1 MNTERRLYQWDTGQ
15 KLVGCTGLYVDF
27 PIGNE
32 VYRVETVD
40 GMCIIPDELLQ
51 TSGKH
56 KVYECMTNNTIRSF
70 AFSVTPRPK
79 PPDYV
84 YTPTER
90 LTFEGLVQK
99 VDDAVADM
107 IRRAESGEFDGY
119 TPVKGKD
126 YFTTAEIQQIQNEVS
141 SGAIG
146 EFKSA
151 VNTETNKFN
160 VNATEKLNAYN
171 SNAGTKLNAYNTNA
185 NNKVA
190 EFDSHTEQIQTDI
203 GELKS
208 DLDDLWENPSKY
220 SPFQKGALTSGN
232 IINGDYRIVSTNIIH
247 ATNDV
252 FVRIDEGRR
261 IGVQGY
267 DENGKYLWDSGW
279 KKETYFIPKNTYFRI
294 CISAFPESVN
304 EEYSYNADIDTL
316 LSFVR
321 FNHVTDVVND
331 LVEKVSENT
340 DVLKR
345 LGDSFNVNESDFE
358 SGSYYDNGMLDS
370 SDQTVIR
377 MKNKNTYHI
386 KQGYVINGKGVLLIR
401 LYKKIGNNYQLA
413 TNYVEKYVV
422 PSDSDY
428 CFVIKYADSRNID
441 SIADCLSYLE
451 VKLYGELDDLRNDID
466 FGLSKIYPRYPFKP
480 SITTEEVFSG
490 ASDMQM
496 QGGAI
501 NGNMLFYGMTND
513 DVNATI
519 TKYDL
524 STNTEVLSVVG
535 SYGHAGDMTYNTET
549 NKLIVIDGKASQS
562 NIYVLNPDTL
572 ELEDTVQVPYKLG
585 AIAFNPLTSGYILE
599 VCSNSAFWNDYR
611 FIIVGSDFKEIST
624 HEPIKNG
631 YLMQGIECDGKYIYA
646 MYAFPNLIFIY
657 DMDMRYVGYHKVD
670 FNTESEFIAKYDDET
685 FYISE
690 NSNKSVFKATRTF
703 EWE

>member
-1 MNTERRLYQWDTGQ
+1 MEKVTKPIVLNETFSEKLATTNDFLSSIAQSCETISAHGPKVTTGTSADGSTTITVENKDGTITTEL
-15 KLVGCTGLYVDF
+15 
-27 PIGNE
+27 
-32 VYRVETVD
+32 VD
-40 GMCIIPDELLQ
+40 GKARASVNTLSARMDTFTSLPEGS
-51 TSGKH
+51 TSGNA
-56 KVYECMTNNTIRSF
+56 ELADIRVG
-70 AFSVTPRPK
+70 ADGTTY
-79 PPDYV
+79 D
-84 YTPTER
+84 TA
-90 LTFEGLVQK
+90 GN
-99 VDDAVADM
+99 AVRGQ
-107 IRRAESGEFDGY
+107 I
-119 TPVKGKD
+119 GK
-126 YFTTAEIQQIQNEVS
+126 
-141 SGAIG
+141 
-146 EFKSA
+146 
-151 VNTETNKFN
+151 
-160 VNATEKLNAYN
+160 
-171 SNAGTKLNAYNTNA
+171 
-185 NNKVA
+185 
-190 EFDSHTEQIQTDI
+190 
-203 GELKS
+203 LKS

-220 SPFQKGALTSGN
+220 SPFQKGGLSSGN
-232 IINGDYRIVSTNIIH
+232 ILDGNYRIVSTNIIH
-247 ATNDV
+247 ATNDI

-340 DVLKR
+340 DVLNKTEKR

-358 SGSYYDNGMLDS
+358 SGTYYGSTMIAD

-377 MKNKNTYHI
+377 MANKNTYHI

-401 LYKKIGNNYQLA
+401 LYKKIDNNYQLV

-480 SITTEEVFSG
+480 SIATEEVFRG

-535 SYGHAGDMTYNTET
+535 AYGHAGDMTYNTET

-572 ELEDTVQVPYKLG
+572 ELEDTIQVHYKLG

-599 VCSNSAFWNDYR
+599 VCSDSAFWNDYR
-611 FIIVGSDFKEIST
+611 FIIVDSNFNEIST

-631 YLMQGIECDGKYIYA
+631 YLMESIECDGKHIYA

-670 FNTESEFIAKYDDET
+670 FNTESEFIAKYDEET